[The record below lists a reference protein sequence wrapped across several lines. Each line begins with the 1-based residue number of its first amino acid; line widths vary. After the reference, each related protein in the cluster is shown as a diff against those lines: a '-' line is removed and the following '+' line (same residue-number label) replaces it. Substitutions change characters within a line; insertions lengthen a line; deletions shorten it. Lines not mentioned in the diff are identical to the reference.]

1 MYILKNAFKN
11 LGRNKGRNLMI
22 GGIIFSIILT
32 TVVSLT
38 INNTAAS
45 VIESYKTRFSSEVF
59 ITPDTKKVREELSK
73 YEGNDKMGAV
83 SNLLQIPTELTLQ
96 LAESEYLQE
105 SVASGMIGAISND
118 IRPIAEGEYDNTA
131 YTKFSEIE
139 SAIVAIG
146 AGGNGGGD
154 YKLHGDKWNDFSDG
168 LRSLDDDG
176 SSRMPKADNECLV
189 SKELAEKNKIK
200 IGDVITFKSA
210 FYKDNKMRD
219 VNYKLTVVGIY
230 LDLTPEYEDAGM
242 PEMSELNR
250 RNDILTTISTLLSQ
264 RKEGEIG
271 VQITAKYY
279 LKSADLLPKF
289 EAEAREK
296 GLPARFNVITDTT
309 SYENTVKPIEGLK
322 SISLTFMIVVI
333 ALGAIILLLLASIS
347 IRERKYEI
355 GVLRAM
361 GMKKGK
367 VALGLWS
374 EILIITCMC
383 LVIGLGIGTL
393 ASQPVSDTLLKSQVS
408 AIDDTSQDDTTG
420 RTGGNIGVISDA
432 KPLDEMKV
440 NVGLDTVAEIILISL
455 LLASFAG
462 VVSISKIT
470 KYEPIKILM
479 ERN

>member
-1 MYILKNAFKN
+1 MYILKNALKN

-22 GGIIFSIILT
+22 GGIIFAIILT

-45 VIESYKTRFSSEVF
+45 VIEGYKTRFSSEVF
-59 ITPDTKKVREELSK
+59 ITPDTKKVREEFQNYK
-73 YEGNDKMGAV
+73 GDDQMGAV
-83 SNLLQIPTELTLQ
+83 SKLLQIPTELTLQ
-96 LAESEYLQE
+96 LANSEHLQE

-118 IRPIAEGEYDNTA
+118 IRPIAENEYSNTA
-131 YTKFSEIE
+131 HTKFSKID
-139 SAIVAIG
+139 SAIVAI
-146 AGGNGGGD
+146 GGNGGGD
-154 YKLHGDKWNDFSDG
+154 YKLYGDKWKDFNDGF
-168 LRSLDDDG
+168 RSLDDDG

-189 SKELAEKNKIK
+189 SRELAEKNNIRV
-200 IGDVITFKSA
+200 GDVITFHSA
-210 FYKDNKMRD
+210 FSKDNTMRD
-219 VNYKLTVVGIY
+219 VDYVLTVVGIY

-264 RKEGEIG
+264 RKESEVG

-289 EAEAREK
+289 EAEARAK

-309 SYENTVKPIEGLK
+309 SYENAVKPIEGLK

-383 LVIGLGIGTL
+383 LVIGLGVGTL
-393 ASQPVSDTLLKSQVS
+393 ASQPASDTLLKSQVS
-408 AIDDTSQDDTTG
+408 AIDDTPQDNTMG